1 MFKKPAASPKTAGFS
16 FPEEYERFRSD
27 LEERAKLCDGT
38 LEPLILRSTPC
49 LIIIAL
55 QLRKRTVTV
64 PPPPLGSPAEE
75 RSRAAGGLVL
85 CAHLS
90 LGAPTPNPVRKKRAP
105 EARYAYGAREGD
117 RF

>member
-64 PPPPLGSPAEE
+64 PPPPLGSPRGREV
-75 RSRAAGGLVL
+75 SCCGRACLMRASLPW
-85 CAHLS
+85 CAHS
-90 LGAPTPNPVRKKRAP
+90 KPCSKKESPGSEVRIR
-105 EARYAYGAREGD
+105 G
-117 RF
+117 